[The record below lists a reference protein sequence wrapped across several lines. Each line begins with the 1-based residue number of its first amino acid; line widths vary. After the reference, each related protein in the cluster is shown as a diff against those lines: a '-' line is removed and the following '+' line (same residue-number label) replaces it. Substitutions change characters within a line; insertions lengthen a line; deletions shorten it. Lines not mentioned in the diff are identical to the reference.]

1 MQLIHADAN
10 RYYHTLAK
18 TIKYRLLSDLEDEVS
33 VGRLR
38 VEHGEG
44 ELVGDLLAVELL
56 RVLEQVDEGVHLLAA
71 VPRRRHQRV
80 RLHLPQVAA
89 LVVARRRPV
98 GNFARSLHTE

>member
-56 RVLEQVDEGVHLLAA
+56 RVLEQVDEGVHLH
-71 VPRRRHQRV
+71 RI
-80 RLHLPQVAA
+80 
-89 LVVARRRPV
+89 V
-98 GNFARSLHTE
+98 GLEPDWWFCICSSPTSSSVFMS